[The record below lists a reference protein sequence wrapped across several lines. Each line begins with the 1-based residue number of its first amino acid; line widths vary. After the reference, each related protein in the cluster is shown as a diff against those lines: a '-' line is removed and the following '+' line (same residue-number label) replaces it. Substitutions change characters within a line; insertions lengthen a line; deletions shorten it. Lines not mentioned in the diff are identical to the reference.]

1 MFLRRFPD
9 VFWKFTG
16 RNRCF
21 RLKIRISNQKRYG
34 IASKNPKKNCSKL
47 DFQSK
52 MTDFERLRHRVLGNI
67 RNIRIRKWNVM
78 KSSTKIWYLKGKTV
92 RNRIFVQK
100 TFRPNNRFRSKIII
114 FQYFRL
120 KMAWK
125 FDSSFW
131 ETVHFI
137 NRYLHKQL
145 FWL

>member
-9 VFWKFTG
+9 VFWKIYRSKPMFSAKNQNFKPKTLW
-16 RNRCF
+16 NRQ
-21 RLKIRISNQKRYG
+21 QK
-34 IASKNPKKNCSKL
+34 SEKKNCSKL

-100 TFRPNNRFRSKIII
+100 TFRPNNRFRSKTII
-114 FQYFRL
+114 FQYFWL

-125 FDSSFW
+125 YNSSFW
-131 ETVHFI
+131 ETVHF
-137 NRYLHKQL
+137 RS
-145 FWL
+145 